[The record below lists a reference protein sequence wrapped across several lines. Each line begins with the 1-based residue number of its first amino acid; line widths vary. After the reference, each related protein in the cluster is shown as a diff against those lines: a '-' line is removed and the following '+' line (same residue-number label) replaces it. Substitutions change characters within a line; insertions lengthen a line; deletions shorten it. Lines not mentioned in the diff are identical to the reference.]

1 VAGVGLCTHL
11 DEALEWAAEASVA
24 GPGYRQTLKAG
35 GRRGLAFRL
44 VCCFPH
50 SSVECSAYGT
60 GLASLDTGAS
70 FCVLASLQ
78 PLSGFGW
85 LYGDGLDFGCPFLG
99 VVGRVVAE
107 APGRI
112 EVPPT
117 ALIG

>member
-1 VAGVGLCTHL
+1 MATSTKHWNG
-11 DEALEWAAEASVA
+11 AAEASVA
-24 GPGYRQTLKAG
+24 GPGYTQRLKPG
-35 GRRGLAFRL
+35 GRRGLTFRL
-44 VCCFPH
+44 VCCFLLAFI
-50 SSVECSAYGT
+50 SRVSGCAYST
-60 GLASLDTGAS
+60 GFACLDTGAS

-78 PLSGFGW
+78 PLTGFGW
-85 LYGDGLDFGCPFLG
+85 IYGDGLDFGCPLLG